1 MIDLFEAALEIQQ
14 FLLGRRWRH
23 CIIGGLAV
31 ARWGEPRATQDVDVS
46 LLTGFG
52 DERDYVE
59 PILGEFSA
67 RVPDAHRFALE
78 NRVLLISASNGTPI
92 DVALAGI
99 PFEHAMMDRASFFA
113 FAPDVSLITCSAED
127 LIVLKAFAGRDV
139 DWIAIAGILASQR
152 DRLDWNYVDEQL
164 QPLCEL
170 KEDRQTPRHLEQL
183 RRRLDTP

>member
-14 FLLGRRWRH
+14 FLLARRWRF

-31 ARWGEPRATQDVDVS
+31 ARWGEPRATRDIDIS

-52 DERDYVE
+52 NERDYVD

-67 RVPDAHRFALE
+67 RIPEADRFALE
-78 NRVLLISASNGTPI
+78 NRVLLIVASNGTPI

-99 PFEHAMMDRASFFA
+99 PFEHGMMDRASYFA

-127 LIVLKAFAGRDV
+127 LIVLKAFAGRPV
-139 DWIAIAGILASQR
+139 DWIAIEGILASQR
-152 DRLDWNYVDEQL
+152 SKLDWNYVDEQL

-170 KEDRQTPRHLEQL
+170 REDTETLRHLEQL
-183 RRRLDTP
+183 RRRFDAP